1 MNRTVHARA
10 PLRVND
16 IGGWTD
22 TWFAKR
28 GNVLNLAVAPPV
40 EVQIRAR
47 KNEEETEERVLV
59 HATNYGETF
68 SVVPERPA
76 SRPHAFLQHTIGMI
90 PIPWEWRLEIDI
102 FSPVPAG
109 ISTGTSASVCVALLG
124 ALSFFVGRTIPPDE
138 GAALAH
144 RVETEK
150 LGQQSGIQDQIC
162 AARGGV
168 TFIRMFEYP
177 RAEITGLELRPSI
190 WEELNRRI
198 GLVYLGKPHQSSA
211 THEEVI
217 ALLEK
222 GGPLFG
228 RLERMRK
235 LAEDARDHLLRGDLE
250 SYGRVMAE
258 NNECQRG
265 LYAGLISPEADL
277 VIEAARR
284 YGASGWKVN
293 GAGGQGGSLA
303 VLAGPDDSLRRRMLE
318 AINSLGGG
326 IRVLPASLSAAGLQV
341 WEVGVKP
348 TLLTNLS
355 KE

>member
-10 PLRVND
+10 PLRIND

-22 TWFAKR
+22 TWFAKQ

-40 EVQIRAR
+40 EVQIRVR
-47 KNEEETEERVLV
+47 ENEERTEERVLV
-59 HATNYGETF
+59 HAENYGETF

-76 SRPHAFLQHTIGMI
+76 SWPHGFLQHTIAML
-90 PIPWEWRLEIDI
+90 PIPREWRLEIDL

-124 ALSFFVGRTIPPDE
+124 ALSFLAGRKATPEDI
-138 GAALAH
+138 AALAH

-168 TFIRMFEYP
+168 TYIHMFDYP
-177 RAEITGLELRPSI
+177 RAETTGLELEPSI
-190 WEELNRRI
+190 WEELDRRLAWSTW
-198 GLVYLGKPHQSSA
+198 GSPTARRRS
-211 THEEVI
+211 TNEVI
-217 ALLEK
+217 ARLEK

-228 RLERMRK
+228 RLETMKR
-235 LAEDARDHLLRGDLE
+235 LAEEARDDLLRGDLE
-250 SYGRVMAE
+250 SYGRAMAE

-284 YGASGWKVN
+284 HGASGWKVN

-303 VLAGPDDSLRRRMLE
+303 VLAGPDDSLRRRMVE
-318 AINSLGGG
+318 AIDSLGSG
-326 IRVLPASLSAAGLQV
+326 IRVLPAWLSAAGLQV
-341 WEVGVKP
+341 WEAGVKP
-348 TLLTNLS
+348 V
-355 KE
+355 